1 MGLTTIE
8 NEAHTQVEAEFL
20 PVRKDLDDLVLDIF
34 MPAGAAPSLPSYVS
48 QYFSFPF
55 VTLS

>member
-1 MGLTTIE
+1 ME
-8 NEAHTQVEAEFL
+8 SDNYNEAHTQVKAEFL

-48 QYFSFPF
+48 QYFFF
-55 VTLS
+55 LLLS